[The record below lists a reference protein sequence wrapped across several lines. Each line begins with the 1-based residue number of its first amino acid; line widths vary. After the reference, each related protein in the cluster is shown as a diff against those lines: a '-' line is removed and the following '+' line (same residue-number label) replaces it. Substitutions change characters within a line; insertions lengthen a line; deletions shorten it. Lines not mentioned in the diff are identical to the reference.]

1 MEHYRTGIDQA
12 LTRQCPGDEQ
22 VMSPFPKKNISY
34 ESNDQIAVGEG
45 SGSEPVDVPKMAQ
58 RAAHERATGTLPP
71 LTETVETARQTGKNH
86 L

>member
-1 MEHYRTGIDQA
+1 
-12 LTRQCPGDEQ
+12 L
-22 VMSPFPKKNISY
+22 NISY

-71 LTETVETARQTGKNH
+71 APNRDQILRMTIIFIVKV
-86 L
+86 